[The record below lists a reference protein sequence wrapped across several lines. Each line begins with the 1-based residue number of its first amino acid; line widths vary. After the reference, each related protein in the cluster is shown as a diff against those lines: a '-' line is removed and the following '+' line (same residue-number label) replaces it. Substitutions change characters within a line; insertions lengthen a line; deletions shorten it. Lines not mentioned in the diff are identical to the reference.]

1 VLSILGHPLLLLS
14 DSQICEATTAADIAV
29 EFSAFL
35 HSIDY
40 SPEKIMDSM
49 RRCST
54 SREQQEL
61 VFKSSTK
68 RRKRHDHF
76 ILAYFA
82 LACFRP
88 PGGRF
93 PAHIAGL
100 REDKD
105 ARTVIKEH
113 GGEG

>member
-1 VLSILGHPLLLLS
+1 LLLLS

-54 SREQQEL
+54 
-61 VFKSSTK
+61 
-68 RRKRHDHF
+68 
-76 ILAYFA
+76 
-82 LACFRP
+82 
-88 PGGRF
+88 
-93 PAHIAGL
+93 
-100 REDKD
+100 
-105 ARTVIKEH
+105 
-113 GGEG
+113 